1 MTAID
6 RRAFVAYLLVCI
18 VWGSTYLGIRVAVES
33 LPPFLMAG
41 VRFVVAGSILAAVVR
56 WRGLAWPDGA
66 RGVAHVALCG
76 VLLFLVGNGLVVWS
90 LQFVPSGIASVYVVS
105 VSGPKMYDVQQGRPF
120 IPRSAAG
127 AQLYQL
133 IHIDGDQLRYEA
145 RLATGQL
152 YDAFSLKKRNRQPN
166 ELIEQVPDTEEL
178 LRR

>member
-1 MTAID
+1 MYSAAVNRDNPHLREIWQPIFD
-6 RRAFVAYLLVCI
+6 KYRVDLALQGHDHAYARSTLEVPHN
-18 VWGSTYLGIRVAVES
+18 VPEGTSAKSGST
-33 LPPFLMAG
+33 
-41 VRFVVAGSILAAVVR
+41 
-56 WRGLAWPDGA
+56 
-66 RGVAHVALCG
+66 
-76 VLLFLVGNGLVVWS
+76 
-90 LQFVPSGIASVYVVS
+90 VYVVS